1 MAIKISKAEFDALP
15 EAVKAKF
22 EADGDE
28 YVLQEQD
35 VEGLKKS
42 KAEILEEKKRIQAER
57 DELAKFKADKEAEA
71 AEAELEKKKAEGDLE
86 SWKKA
91 YDERAKKELE
101 TERAEK
107 LALFTDVKRERLT
120 NELIKRGV
128 LPDRANY
135 LVGEMD
141 AEIELAKDDN
151 GKYTIKKK
159 GGIGDA
165 AEFDAMINEAKQA
178 KPFFF
183 AANGASGSGASGSQ
197 QASGNGRTISRKEY
211 DANPTQYS
219 KQLAAREITI
229 TD

>member
-15 EAVKAKF
+15 DAVKAKF

-57 DELAKFKADKEAEA
+57 DELAKFKADKEAENA
-71 AEAELEKKKAEGDLE
+71 KAEEEKAKKAGEFEKVLEQKEKLWNERIEAEAQKN
-86 SWKKA
+86 
-91 YDERAKKELE
+91 AKIMGTLHREQLKS
-101 TERAEK
+101 K
-107 LALFTDVKRERLT
+107 LVLDHK
-120 NELIKRGV
+120 V
-128 LPDRANY
+128 LPDRVDYLAN
-135 LVGEMD
+135 
-141 AEIELAKDDN
+141 ELMEQTEFAMSDN
-151 GKYTIKKK
+151 GFSLKKK

-197 QASGNGRTISRKEY
+197 QASGNAKTMPIAQFNAMGVREQAAFIKEGGK
-211 DANPTQYS
+211 PV
-219 KQLAAREITI
+219 E
-229 TD
+229 

>member
-71 AEAELEKKKAEGDLE
+71 NKAEEEKAKKAGEFEKVLE
-86 SWKKA
+86 QKEKAWK
-91 YDERAKKELE
+91 ERFDSLTADKES
-101 TERAEK
+101 
-107 LALFTDVKRERLT
+107 LFTDVKRERLT